1 MKSHDTNITL
11 KELLDTLECYA
22 PLRLSREYCKAF
34 GAYDNS
40 GIIVNSGQ
48 DVNGIMFALDL
59 NTEVIK
65 AAVEKGYNTIVTHHP
80 AIYGAILHVD
90 ATPGADTQGIYEC
103 VRHGISVISMHLN
116 LDIAPKG
123 IDESLME
130 ACGGRTVL
138 AEQEQV
144 EGGAYGRVY
153 PHEMKSFK
161 EYFEEVK
168 AALGA
173 EHILAFG
180 DWDRK
185 VHRTASFCG
194 AGCSD
199 EAIDFA
205 WGNGADV
212 FVSSDLKHHQI
223 TSILNKGMCIIVPT
237 HYAAEL
243 YGFRKFAEVIGY
255 NVPVPSDIY
264 CDGRIV

>member
-1 MKSHDTNITL
+1 MTL
-11 KELLDTLECYA
+11 QELLGKLEEYA
-22 PLRLSREYCKAF
+22 PLRLSADYCRAY

-40 GIIVNSGQ
+40 GIIVDSGK

-59 NTEVIK
+59 NTDVIK
-65 AAVEKGYNTIVTHHP
+65 AAREKGYSTIVTHHP

-90 ATPGADTQGIYEC
+90 STPGADTQAIYEC
-103 VRHGISVISMHLN
+103 ARNGLSVISMHLN
-116 LDIAPKG
+116 LDITPGG

-130 ACGGRTVL
+130 ACGGRKLL
-138 AEQEQV
+138 AVQEQV

-153 PHEMKSFK
+153 SVQDRPFRA
-161 EYFEEVK
+161 YFAEVK

-180 DWDRK
+180 DMDRI
-185 VHRTASFCG
+185 VRRTASFCG

-199 EAIDFA
+199 GAIDFA
-205 WGNGADV
+205 WKQGADV
-212 FVSSDLKHHQI
+212 FVSSDMKHHQI

-243 YGFRKFAEVIGY
+243 YGFRKFAKAAGAKAG
-255 NVPVPSDIY
+255 VPSDIY
-264 CDGRIV
+264 CDSRIV